1 MSETFKAIN
10 TQEEFDAAIAE
21 RLERD
26 RKKYAGQIETDL
38 RSKGWKSPEE
48 VTQLTA
54 DLNKQIKTLQDT
66 AADTARTIADKDK
79 EIAKG
84 EGYRAELEKTRIAIA
99 AGLSIEQAGRLRGG
113 NADEW
118 TADAKKLAG
127 EFQAFAQQQ
136 SNQPAPLG
144 NPGASS
150 NKTTRDQFADAL
162 NDFL

>member
-1 MSETFKAIN
+1 MSEFKVIE
-10 TQEEFDAAIAE
+10 TQEDFDAAISA
-21 RLERD
+21 RLKRD
-26 RKKYAGQIETDL
+26 REKYAEQFETDM
-38 RSKGWKSPEE
+38 REKGWKSPDE

-54 DLNKQIKTLQDT
+54 DLTKQIETLQ
-66 AADTARTIADKDK
+66 AASADTAKIIEQKDA

-84 EGYRAELEKTRIAIA
+84 ESYRADLEKTRIAIA

>member
-1 MSETFKAIN
+1 MSEFKVIE
-10 TQEEFDAAIAE
+10 TQEDFDAAISA
-21 RLERD
+21 RLKRD
-26 RKKYAGQIETDL
+26 REKYAEQFEADM
-38 RSKGWKSPEE
+38 REKGWKSPDE

-54 DLNKQIKTLQDT
+54 DLTKQIETLQ
-66 AADTARTIADKDK
+66 AASADTAKIIEQKDA

-84 EGYRAELEKTRIAIA
+84 ESYRADLEKTRIAIA

>member
-1 MSETFKAIN
+1 MSEFKVIE
-10 TQEEFDAAIAE
+10 TQEDFDAAISA
-21 RLERD
+21 RLKRD
-26 RKKYAGQIETDL
+26 REKYAEQFETDM
-38 RSKGWKSPEE
+38 REKGWKSPDE
-48 VTQLTA
+48 VTQFTA
-54 DLNKQIKTLQDT
+54 DLTKQIETLQAA
-66 AADTARTIADKDK
+66 AADTAKIIEQKDA

-84 EGYRAELEKTRIAIA
+84 ESYRADLEKTRIAIA

>member
-1 MSETFKAIN
+1 MSETFKPIE
-10 TQEEFDAAIAE
+10 TQEAFDAAIAE

-38 RSKGWKSPEE
+38 KSKGWKSPEE

-99 AGLSIEQAGRLRGG
+99 AGLDIDMAGRLQGA
-113 NADEW
+113 NAKEW
-118 TADAKKLAG
+118 EADAKKLSDQFA
-127 EFQAFAQQQ
+127 AFAQNQ
-136 SNQPAPLG
+136 NQPAPIG
-144 NPGASS
+144 NPGGKAKSTGSPWASINTQLS
-150 NKTTRDQFADAL
+150 E
-162 NDFL
+162 